1 MTTESDCPLLQ
12 DRVGTSHSYADILRQ
27 ALNNLETTEYAA
39 LCLHD
44 KVILLKALV
53 DAAYETVEVSNY
65 VDRNLDNR
73 KEGR

>member
-1 MTTESDCPLLQ
+1 
-12 DRVGTSHSYADILRQ
+12 LRQ

-44 KVILLKALV
+44 KVVLLKALV

-73 KEGR
+73 KEGM